1 MRGRARQ
8 LELLAGVDDLGAVHL
23 EDGHV
28 AVRIV
33 ADIEVLAVGAEH
45 HALRE
50 AAYLDLAHLRHFF
63 VVDLEYGQAA
73 VSLDV
78 EPHALRHARPTQEHG
93 HRDVAPRADRKDLG
107 RVPHHHAIDD
117 LRRVV
122 TEFDYYVCVDG
133 ALA

>member
-1 MRGRARQ
+1 R
-8 LELLAGVDDLGAVHL
+8 V
-23 EDGHV
+23 
-28 AVRIV
+28 V
-33 ADIEVLAVGAEH
+33 ADIEVLAVGAENH
-45 HALRE
+45 TLRE
-50 AAYLDLAHLRHFF
+50 AAHLDLAHLRHFF

-93 HRDVAPRADRKDLG
+93 HSDVAPWADRKALG

-122 TEFDYYVCVDG
+122 PEPADADGVDVNVRRAGITVARPDGG
-133 ALA
+133 APV